1 MRKPRQSGSRLLATD
16 MTIEELEKHNRY
28 LASEVER
35 LKNNIEYIDK
45 KLDEE
50 LDKSAMLA
58 GELMRLRADVA
69 KALQGNL

>member
-1 MRKPRQSGSRLLATD
+1 MDSDKLEAL
-16 MTIEELEKHNRY
+16 TIQNRY

-35 LKNNIEYIDK
+35 LNGNIDYLDK

-50 LDKSAMLA
+50 IDKSAMLA
-58 GELMRLRADVA
+58 GELMRLRADVT

>member
-1 MRKPRQSGSRLLATD
+1 
-16 MTIEELEKHNRY
+16 MTIEELEIQNRY

-35 LKNNIEYIDK
+35 LNNNIDYLDK

-50 LDKSAMLA
+50 IDKSAMLS
-58 GELMRLRADVA
+58 GELMRLRADVT

>member
-1 MRKPRQSGSRLLATD
+1 

>member
-1 MRKPRQSGSRLLATD
+1 
-16 MTIEELEKHNRY
+16 MTIEELEIQNRY
-28 LASEVER
+28 LISEVER
-35 LKNNIEYIDK
+35 LNNNIDYLDK

-58 GELMRLRADVA
+58 GELMRLRADLG

>member
-1 MRKPRQSGSRLLATD
+1 
-16 MTIEELEKHNRY
+16 MTIEELEIQNRY
-28 LASEVER
+28 LISEVER
-35 LKNNIEYIDK
+35 LNNNIDYLDK

-58 GELMRLRADVA
+58 GELMRLRADVG

>member
-1 MRKPRQSGSRLLATD
+1 MRKPRQNGSRSLATD

-58 GELMRLRADVA
+58 GELMRLRADVT